1 MSEQD
6 PFGTRRGISQ
16 HLTEEGALSICEQ
29 CNASGDSRPVKIF
42 SNDDGSVG
50 FRASMIWVHKPYGEA
65 DCRYVYICDECF
77 WALQE
82 EAYGGVDPWF
92 VGWEAYVSDPNCR
105 QCQERT

>member
-6 PFGTRRGISQ
+6 PFGIRRDISQ
-16 HLTEEGALSICEQ
+16 HLTEEGALPTCEQ
-29 CNASGDSRPVKIF
+29 CNSSGDSRPGKIF
-42 SNDDGSVG
+42 SDDDGSVG
-50 FRASMIWVHKPYGEA
+50 FGASKIWVHKPYGEA

-105 QCQERT
+105 QCQERA